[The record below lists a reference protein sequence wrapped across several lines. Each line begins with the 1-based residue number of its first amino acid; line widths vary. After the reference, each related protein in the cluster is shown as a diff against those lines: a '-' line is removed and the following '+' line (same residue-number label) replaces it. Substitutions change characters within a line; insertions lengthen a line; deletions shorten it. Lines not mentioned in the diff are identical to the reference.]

1 MSEELKSKA
10 DTLFYALTKMA
21 ARNSFEDFLEDEGL
35 TLEDYKEIKQEVL
48 SGRGIKT
55 YL

>member
-1 MSEELKSKA
+1 MNVELKNKA

-21 ARNSFEDFLEDEGL
+21 AINSFEEFLEDEGL
-35 TLEDYKEIKQEVL
+35 TIEDYKEIKQEVL